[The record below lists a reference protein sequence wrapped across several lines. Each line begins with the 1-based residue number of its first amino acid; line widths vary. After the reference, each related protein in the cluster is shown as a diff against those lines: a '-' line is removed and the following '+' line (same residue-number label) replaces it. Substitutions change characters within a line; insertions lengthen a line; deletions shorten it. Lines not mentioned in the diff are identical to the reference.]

1 MRTKNTALLTGF
13 FISAVML
20 TACSTS
26 PQTISVS
33 GQSGYDSGVSTSGE
47 GTVKAV
53 PDMAEITFSV
63 YSEGADAKTVKDKNS
78 EDNNRVIDFL
88 KSEGFSDES
97 ISTLNLG
104 MNPVYDYSSGSQI
117 VKGYEME
124 TEIKVSDIE
133 LSKLGDII
141 DASVDNG
148 INSIQSIDYF
158 VSDYDEQYSEAL
170 KLAVDDARAKAE
182 TLAEAGG
189 VEIGDVT
196 VISEYGADT
205 SAKYVNGLTNYSAKS
220 AAAAEDMSAAPGS
233 AMIMPGQLEIK
244 ANVSMS
250 FEVKMP

>member
-1 MRTKNTALLTGF
+1 MRKIKAVLLTGLF
-13 FISAVML
+13 VSSAAL
-20 TACSTS
+20 TACSSS

-33 GQSGYDSGVSTSGE
+33 PQTGYDSGISTSGE
-47 GTVKAV
+47 GSVKAV

-63 YSEGADAKTVKDKNS
+63 YSEGADAKAVKDKNS
-78 EDNNRVIDFL
+78 EDNNRVIEFL

-97 ISTLNLG
+97 INTLNLG

-117 VKGYEME
+117 LKGYEME

-133 LSKLGDII
+133 LSELGNLI

-148 INSIQSIDYF
+148 INSIRSINYF

-170 KLAVDDARAKAE
+170 KLAVADAKAKAE

-205 SAKYVNGLTNYSAKS
+205 SARYVNGLTNYSAK
-220 AAAAEDMSAAPGS
+220 AAAAEEMALDSES
-233 AMIMPGQLEIK
+233 AMIMPGQIEIK

-250 FEVKMP
+250 FEVSMP

>member
-1 MRTKNTALLTGF
+1 MRTKNTALLTGL

-33 GQSGYDSGVSTSGE
+33 GQSGYDSGISTSGE

-63 YSEGADAKTVKDKNS
+63 YSEGADAKTVK
-78 EDNNRVIDFL
+78 DNNRVIDFL

-158 VSDYDEQYSEAL
+158 VSDYDARYSEAL

-205 SAKYVNGLTNYSAKS
+205 SARYVNGLTNYSAKS
-220 AAAAEDMSAAPGS
+220 AAAAEDMSAAPDS